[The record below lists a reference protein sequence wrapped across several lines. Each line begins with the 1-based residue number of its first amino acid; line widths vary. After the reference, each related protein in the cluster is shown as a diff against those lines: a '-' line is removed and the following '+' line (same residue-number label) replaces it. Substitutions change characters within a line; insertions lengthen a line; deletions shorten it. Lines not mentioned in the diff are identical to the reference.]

1 MKGIVGYPNMHSM
14 EVNHA
19 VMALAMVRLRH
30 LQFDVKGFN
39 NGVIARLSQIGFVD
53 AGTLYQE
60 CEASG

>member
-1 MKGIVGYPNMHSM
+1 MHSM